1 MSQPVYLKV
10 KQLIEEEIKQL
21 VPNAMIQ
28 SERDLAIKYEVSRM
42 TARKAIET

>member
-10 KQLIEEEIKQL
+10 KQLIEEEIKEL

-28 SERDLAIKYEVSRM
+28 SERDLAIKYEV
-42 TARKAIET
+42 